1 MRWISRSP
9 GTPARGRAGR
19 RCGRRF
25 GRRIVFSSFGAILL
39 ALELLVN
46 NTEGL
51 TAPNAWFSAAACL
64 CLALVGWMPTLGGL
78 LYTAVMVA
86 GAGMPGELVP
96 LALPSLGIYAVCGE
110 WVSRRRYVPAAL
122 ALLAVEG
129 ARLATS
135 PSPEA
140 EAAGMVL
147 ACSVA
152 VPIGL
157 GVQRSERRTSDLERR
172 AALAERHASEARAAV
187 HRGLAR
193 ELHDTAVRDLA
204 RIVIASQSIAQ
215 RSADPGVVQEA
226 ERLTELAAH
235 AMRSIRSLM
244 TGGEQAAAE
253 EAPPPPPRGISPR
266 SWRSPA
272 RCCPVAASGWIATFP
287 PASTPSSPTGRA
299 PSWGSPSRRARPT
312 SCGTPAS
319 RRPRAFSSSAC
330 PGATPA

>member
-253 EAPPPPPRGISPR
+253 AAPG
-266 SWRSPA
+266 
-272 RCCPVAASGWIATFP
+272 G
-287 PASTPSSPTGRA
+287 G
-299 PSWGSPSRRARPT
+299 G
-312 SCGTPAS
+312 
-319 RRPRAFSSSAC
+319 
-330 PGATPA
+330 GA